1 MPIKNYTTKVPAAQ
15 SVGEIVGALVE
26 HGATRIQQE
35 YTQGKPVSVAFAIDT
50 PAGPRGFKLPSSA
63 ERVRAVLVAQKV
75 EVDAAQAER
84 IAWRILRDWVMA
96 QMAILET
103 EMVAI
108 DQVFLPYMTDDRGKT
123 VYELYRS
130 QKLPMLMLGEAP
142 NNT

>member
-1 MPIKNYTTKVPAAQ
+1 MPIKNYTTKVPTAQ
-15 SVGEIVGALVE
+15 SVDEIVGALVG

-35 YTQGKPVSVAFAIDT
+35 YTQGRPVSVAFAIDT

-108 DQVFLPYMTDDRGKT
+108 DQVFLPYMVNAQGAT
-123 VYELYRS
+123 VYELYQS
-130 QKLPMLMLGEAP
+130 QQLLLGEAP
-142 NNT
+142 NA

>member
-15 SVGEIVGALVE
+15 SVAEIVGAPAE
-26 HGATRIQQE
+26 HGATKIQQE

-63 ERVRAVLVAQKV
+63 DRVQAVLVAQKV
-75 EVDAAQAER
+75 KVDAAQAER
-84 IAWRILRDWVMA
+84 IAWRILRDWVAA

-108 DQVFLPYMTDDRGKT
+108 DQVFLPYMTDARGNT
-123 VYELYRS
+123 VYELYQS
-130 QKLPMLMLGEAP
+130 QQLLLGEAP
-142 NNT
+142 Q